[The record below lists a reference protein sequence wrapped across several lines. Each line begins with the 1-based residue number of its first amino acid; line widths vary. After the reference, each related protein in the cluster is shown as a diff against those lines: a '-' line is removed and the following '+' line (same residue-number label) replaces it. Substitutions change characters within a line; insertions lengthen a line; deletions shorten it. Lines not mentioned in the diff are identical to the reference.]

1 MPQTSSKSPLGTR
14 LVKRFLTLTGTSAVI
29 LLASGLVFGGV
40 ALLSQRADA
49 VLGPEPAPLMVV
61 SATTLSPQDSL
72 VVTRRFQG
80 QVEPVQSVDL
90 AFQQAGEIELL
101 TVDEGD
107 QVQAGQVI
115 ARLDTQILDAERMR
129 LLASRRAVEA
139 QVELA
144 ELTTQRQS
152 ELRDRG
158 FASEQTLDTARL
170 TLADL
175 QARIAE
181 IDAGLTRID
190 VQLAQTQ
197 LVAPFDGTAG
207 ARLADEGTVTSV
219 GQAVLTVLQ
228 TSAPTFRVGIDPA
241 LAQNR
246 SALERASI
254 TINGV
259 DYDARFDGFRP
270 DLDAQTR
277 TRTALFRLE
286 TDDVVYLEAG
296 TLTLQPVVHQPGYLV
311 PLSALQD
318 GVRGLWTILT
328 LSPAEDSTAYT
339 VGLEAVE
346 VLHLEGDQAF
356 VQGTFGDDVMI
367 INEGTHRVVPG
378 ARVRLAE
385 RTSAHGEG

>member
-1 MPQTSSKSPLGTR
+1 MFKTASKSLVGTP

-29 LLASGLVFGGV
+29 LLAGGLVFGGV
-40 ALLSQRADA
+40 TLLSKQADA
-49 VLGPEPAPLMVV
+49 VLGPEPAPLIVV

-72 VVTRRFQG
+72 VVTRRFLG

-129 LLASRRAVEA
+129 LVASRRAIEA

-158 FASEQTLDTARL
+158 FASEQTLDTARFS
-170 TLADL
+170 LADL

-181 IDAGLTRID
+181 IEASLTRID

-197 LVAPFDGTAG
+197 LVAPFDGTIG

-228 TSAPTFRVGIDPA
+228 TSTPTFRVGIDPV

-246 SALERASI
+246 SALEQASI

-259 DYDARFDGFRP
+259 DYDAPFEGFRP

-277 TRTALFRLE
+277 TRTALFSLA
-286 TDDVVYLEAG
+286 TDEAVYLEAG
-296 TLTLQPVVHQPGYLV
+296 TLTLQPIVQRPGYLV

-318 GVRGLWTILT
+318 GVRGLWTVLT
-328 LSPAEDSTAYT
+328 LSPAEGSTTYT

-346 VLHLEGDQAF
+346 VLHLQGDQAF

-367 INEGTHRVVPG
+367 IDEGTHRVVPG
-378 ARVRLAE
+378 AHVRLAE
-385 RTSAHGEG
+385 PTSSHGEG